1 METREDKFEGML
13 QAVLA
18 RYRDTV
24 LKMDALKA
32 AGKTKT
38 VTFRQLMG
46 DKLTYQNMLIMY
58 QLHGLIDGSWRTDGE
73 S

>member
-1 METREDKFEGML
+1 METREEKFEGML

-24 LKMDALKA
+24 SKMDALKA

-46 DKLTYQNMLIMY
+46 DKLTYQNMLILY
-58 QLHGLIDGSWRTDGE
+58 QLHGLIDGSWRTVGE
-73 S
+73 